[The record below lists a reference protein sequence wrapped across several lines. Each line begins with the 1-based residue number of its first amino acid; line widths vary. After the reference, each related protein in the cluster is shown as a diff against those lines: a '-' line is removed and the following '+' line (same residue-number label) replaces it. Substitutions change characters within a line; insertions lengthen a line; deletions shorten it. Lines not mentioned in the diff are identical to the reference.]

1 MTILTSANGSL
12 PLTLRKG
19 ETLIIRNYSGADVV
33 SGSSVSR
40 ERVTSL
46 GDGVFAYGPQTSDAT
61 LVLASSGALDYQVVS
76 GDPTPSPSGTLDVA
90 RMVFIG
96 DSFFRAGD
104 TTECPSATSAITG
117 TITGI
122 SVQGHEIGAC
132 TLPNGTVRTL
142 TLNPSA
148 GTLQFGTGAPVTLTR
163 SGYILVPDAVAGTGL
178 YVSVRIPDLP
188 TVTSTLTTT
197 SSTARPDTGRSML
210 SCTAWFS
217 VFDKHRHEVINLA
230 GGGQTLKSG
239 QSVARNSV
247 STYGRIPS
255 VVNLGVND
263 INQAL
268 AFANPLDEMQSRWT
282 TLMDTLQ
289 PAGEPVFYL
298 LVPSNNQT
306 ESTAYLEL
314 VDKFNRWVASQALT
328 RPGLNVIDA
337 WSSLTSADPSATTGR
352 SGYINPDDLHP
363 IAPAVQL
370 AMYKLQQATSKAGL
384 TGLDPFIA
392 YPRGAASATNPGG
405 NLLANPW
412 QFGSSGTVS
421 APATGAASNNMTLS
435 VGGVALS
442 SLAGSKVASDAVDF
456 IDAPW
461 LRQTMSSATDGGFS
475 SLTFTLPGV
484 VAPQAGELVELI
496 AEVRVNG
503 DIMCADM
510 RTQCSGSFGG
520 VNPFLR
526 CLIPD
531 YTHLPGT
538 AMPIQSYEGVIKS
551 APFVWPAGGVPG
563 STQITT
569 YARNGTSSATVDV
582 RRVGFR
588 RLV

>member
-1 MTILTSANGSL
+1 M
-12 PLTLRKG
+12 PKTLRYIG
-19 ETLIIRNYSGADVV
+19 AEERWFETTVTGSPQMWLRNQSQQV
-33 SGSSVSR
+33 
-40 ERVTSL
+40 
-46 GDGVFAYGPQTSDAT
+46 SDADAALLLAT
-61 LVLASSGALDYQVVS
+61 GSFEVYGREPVFESNNLLVDRNGQ
-76 GDPTPSPSGTLDVA
+76 TLDVGGISAA
-90 RMVFIG
+90 RILALG

-132 TLPNGTVRTL
+132 TLTNGTVRTL
-142 TLNPSA
+142 TWTPRAN
-148 GTLQFGTGAPVTLTR
+148 TLQFGSGSPVKLAR
-163 SGYILVPDAVAGTGL
+163 SGYILVPDATPGTGV

-210 SCTAWFS
+210 SCTGWFS
-217 VFDKHRHEVINLA
+217 VFDKQRHEVINLA
-230 GGGQTLKSG
+230 GGGQTLKSA
-239 QSVARNSV
+239 QSIARYSVA
-247 STYGRIPS
+247 TYGRIPA

-263 INQAL
+263 VNQAL
-268 AFANPLDEMQSRWT
+268 TFADPLAEMQVRWT
-282 TLMDTLQ
+282 ALMDILQ
-289 PAGEPVFYL
+289 PNGELCFYI

-314 VDKFNRWVASQALT
+314 VDKFNRWVASRAAVRQ
-328 RPGLNVIDA
+328 GLHVIDA
-337 WSSLTSADPSATTGR
+337 WSCLTSADPSATAGR
-352 SGYINPDDLHP
+352 AGYINPDDLHP
-363 IAPAVQL
+363 LAPAVQL

-384 TGLDPFIA
+384 TGVDPFVA
-392 YPRGAASATNPGG
+392 YPRGAASAANPGG

-412 QFGSSGTVS
+412 QFGNSGSVPG
-421 APATGAASNNMTLS
+421 PATGVASNNMTLT

-442 SLAGSKVASDAVDF
+442 SLAGSKEASDLTDF

-503 DIMCADM
+503 DIMCPDM

-520 VNPFLR
+520 INPFLR
-526 CLIPD
+526 CMVPD

-538 AMPIQSYEGVIKS
+538 PMPIQSYEGVIKS
-551 APFVWPAGGVPG
+551 APFVWPTGGVPG

-569 YARNGTSSATVDV
+569 YARNGTSAATVDV

-588 RLV
+588 RLA

>member
-1 MTILTSANGSL
+1 MAIEKKGPGGVSASYG
-12 PLTLRKG
+12 K
-19 ETLIIRNYSGADVV
+19 
-33 SGSSVSR
+33 
-40 ERVTSL
+40 RVTSTYFDL
-46 GDGVFAYGPQTSDAT
+46 TKTYDKKLYVNST
-61 LVLASSGALDYQVVS
+61 GALVGPDGRPIGG
-76 GDPTPSPSGTLDVA
+76 GDILAASKF
-90 RMVFIG
+90 MFIG

-117 TITGI
+117 TIPGI
-122 SVQGHEIGAC
+122 SIQGHEIGAC
-132 TLPNGTVRTL
+132 ALTNGTVRTL
-142 TLNPSA
+142 TWNPN
-148 GTLQFGTGAPVTLTR
+148 GNTLQFGTGSPVTLTR
-163 SGYILVPDAVAGTGL
+163 SGYILVPDAVVGTGV

-188 TVTSTLTTT
+188 VVTSTLTTT
-197 SSTARPDTGRSML
+197 SSTGRPDTGRSML

-217 VFDKHRHEVINLA
+217 LFDKQRHEIVNLS
-230 GGGQTLKSG
+230 GGGQTLKSA
-239 QSVARNSV
+239 QSIALYAVD
-247 STYGRIPS
+247 TYGRIPS

-268 AFANPLDEMQSRWT
+268 TFTDPLTELKTRWT
-282 TLMDTLQ
+282 TLMNILQ
-289 PAGEPVFYL
+289 PNGEACFYI

-314 VDKFNRWVASQALT
+314 VDKFNRWVATQALA
-328 RPGLNVIDA
+328 RPGLNILDA
-337 WSSLTSADPSATTGR
+337 WSSLTSADPSATAGR

-363 IAPAVQL
+363 LAPAVQL

-384 TGLDPFIA
+384 SGLDPFIT
-392 YPRGAASATNPGG
+392 YPRGAASTANPGG
-405 NLLANPW
+405 NLLTNPW
-412 QFGSSGTVS
+412 QFGNSGSVPG
-421 APATGAASNNMTLS
+421 PATGVASNNMTLT

-461 LRQTMSSATDGGFS
+461 MRQTMSSTTDGGFS

-538 AMPIQSYEGVIKS
+538 PMPIQSYEGVIKS
-551 APFVWPAGGVPG
+551 APFIWPVGGVPG

-569 YARNGTSSATVDV
+569 YARNGTSSATVDI

>member
-1 MTILTSANGSL
+1 MGLMYDNNVGPMIVDDQ
-12 PLTLRKG
+12 
-19 ETLIIRNYSGADVV
+19 SGKVMGYVDAQGNKRYIDGRGMAD
-33 SGSSVSR
+33 S
-40 ERVTSL
+40 E
-46 GDGVFAYGPQTSDAT
+46 
-61 LVLASSGALDYQVVS
+61 
-76 GDPTPSPSGTLDVA
+76 SGTGQPVALGSLDVA
-90 RMVFIG
+90 RFLFLG

-104 TTECPSATSAITG
+104 TTECPSPTSAITG

-132 TLPNGTVRTL
+132 TLANGTVRTL
-142 TLNPSA
+142 TWNPSA
-148 GTLQFGTGAPVTLTR
+148 NTLQFGTGAPVRLTR
-163 SGYILVPDAVAGTGL
+163 SGYILVPDAVAGTGV

-188 TVTSTLTTT
+188 AVTSTLTTT
-197 SSTARPDTGRSML
+197 SSTARPDAGRSML

-217 VFDKHRHEVINLA
+217 LFDRQRHEIINLS
-230 GGGQTLKSG
+230 GGGQTLKSA
-239 QSVARNSV
+239 QIIARYSV
-247 STYGRIPS
+247 STYGRIPA

-268 AFANPLDEMQSRWT
+268 GFANPLDEMQARWT
-282 TLMDTLQ
+282 TLMDILQ
-289 PAGEPVFYL
+289 PSGETVFYL

-314 VDKFNRWVASQALT
+314 VDKFNRWVATQALV
-328 RPGLNVIDA
+328 RPGLNVVDA
-337 WSSLTSADPSATTGR
+337 WSCLTSADPAATAGR

-363 IAPAVQL
+363 LAPAVQL

-384 TGLDPFIA
+384 TGVDPFIA

-405 NLLANPW
+405 NLLTNPW

-421 APATGAASNNMTLS
+421 APATGVASNNMTLS

-442 SLAGSKVASDAVDF
+442 SLAGSKVASDPTDS

-461 LRQTMSSATDGGFS
+461 MTQTMSSNTDAAFS
-475 SLTFTLPGV
+475 SLVFTLVGG

-503 DIMCADM
+503 DILCPDM
-510 RTQCSGSFGG
+510 RTQCAGSFGT
-520 VNPFLR
+520 VQPFLR
-526 CLIPD
+526 SLIPD
-531 YTHLPGT
+531 TTHLATSTP
-538 AMPIQSYEGVIKS
+538 MPIQSYEGVIKS
-551 APFVWPAGGVPG
+551 APFIWPAGGVPG

-569 YARNGTSSATVDV
+569 YARNGTSAAVVGV